1 MDKTK
6 ESLTEQSFEQK
17 IFFYTSLLL
26 FTIYIILL
34 IKTAW
39 LCDDAYI
46 TFRTIDNFINGYGLR
61 WNVAERV
68 QSYTHPLWLFVL
80 SFIYFFTHEI
90 FFSSLILSIIIS
102 IITILILLF
111 VLSIRIENKLL
122 ILFALIFSKAYTDYS
137 TSGLENPLTNLLLV
151 LYLLV
156 YFKKNITKKN
166 IFLLSLLSGLILLNR
181 MDCILLI
188 LPSLAFYLFKY
199 RKQANYLI
207 VFLGFLPFLLWE
219 LFSLWY
225 YGFLFPNT
233 AYAKLNTDID
243 RLELIIQG
251 FKYFSSSF
259 KLDPLTLTVIFLSI
273 ILSIFKSNRKYLSFS
288 IGIIFYLIYIISVG
302 GDFMAGRFFSSPF
315 LISLIILGG
324 LTIKN
329 TRGFLFLLSL
339 IIIIGAVNIEN
350 LFIKNY
356 GVIDKNGIS
365 DERLFYYKSSNLIYG
380 LKGINVPNFPNWVED
395 GKRAKEENLEFI
407 SLYSI
412 GFFGFYAGPECFIL
426 DKLALT
432 DPLLARLP
440 ATKNW
445 RIGHF
450 FRKIPDGYELSLKTG
465 KNHIENSD
473 LAKYYSKILLITRGN
488 LWDMKRIKEI
498 WKINTGQYLY
508 LIQNY
513 LKSHL

>member
-6 ESLTEQSFEQK
+6 ESLTEQSFEKK

-26 FTIYIILL
+26 FIIYIVLL

-39 LCDDAYI
+39 IGDDAYI

-61 WNVAERV
+61 WNIAERV

-111 VLSIRIENKLL
+111 VLSIRLENKLL

-151 LYLLV
+151 LYLLI
-156 YFKKNITKKN
+156 YFKKNITEKN
-166 IFLLSLLSGLILLNR
+166 VFLLSLLSGLILMNR

-199 RKQANYLI
+199 RKQANYLN

-233 AYAKLNTDID
+233 AYAKLNTGINKFD
-243 RLELIIQG
+243 LMYQG
-251 FKYFSSSF
+251 LVYYYSSF
-259 KLDPLTLTVIFLSI
+259 KLDPLTITVIFTSLI
-273 ILSIFKSNRKYLSFS
+273 IVVVNKDRKHLPFALG
-288 IGIIFYLIYIISVG
+288 IGFYLIYIISIG

-329 TRGFLFLLSL
+329 TRGFLFLFSL
-339 IIIIGAVNIEN
+339 IIIVGALNIEN

-356 GVIDKNGIS
+356 GITDKNGIS

-380 LKGINVPNFPNWVED
+380 IKDLNVPNFPTWVED
-395 GKRAKEENLEFI
+395 GKRAREENLEFV

-412 GFFGFYAGPECFIL
+412 GFFGFYAGPNCFVL

-432 DPLLARLP
+432 DPFLARLP
-440 ATKNW
+440 TTKNW

-450 FRKIPDGYELSLKTG
+450 FRKIPDGYEETLKTG
-465 KNHIENSD
+465 RNQIKDTN
-473 LAKYYSKILLITRGN
+473 LAKYYDKIFLITRGN
-488 LWDMKRIKEI
+488 LFDWGRVKEI
-498 WKINTGQYLY
+498 WKINTGQYSY
-508 LIQNY
+508 LIRGY
-513 LKSHL
+513 LNH

>member
-1 MDKTK
+1 MKDFMN
-6 ESLTEQSFEQK
+6 SFIINDHYIK
-17 IFFYTSLLL
+17 ITLRLL
-26 FTIYIILL
+26 FGLILIYVVIL

-39 LCDDAYI
+39 IGDDAYI

-137 TSGLENPLTNLLLV
+137 TSGPENPLTNLLLV

-199 RKQANYLI
+199 RKQANYFI

-233 AYAKLNTDID
+233 AYAKLNTGINNFD
-243 RLELIIQG
+243 LMYQG
-251 FKYFSSSF
+251 LVYYYSSF
-259 KLDPLTLTVIFLSI
+259 KLDPLTITVIIASLI
-273 ILSIFKSNRKYLSFS
+273 IVVVNKDRKYLLFAL
-288 IGIIFYLIYIISVG
+288 GTGFYLIYIISIG
-302 GDFMAGRFFSSPF
+302 GDFMAGRFFSLPF

-329 TRGFLFLLSL
+329 TREFLFLLSL
-339 IIIIGAVNIEN
+339 IIIVGALNIEN

-465 KNHIENSD
+465 KNHIENLD
-473 LAKYYSKILLITRGN
+473 LAKYYNKILIITRGN
-488 LWDMKRIKEI
+488 LWDMKRIEEI
-498 WKINTGQYLY
+498 WKINTGQYSN

-513 LKSHL
+513 LSK